1 MISLDAAGVN
11 NNELPGS
18 AFYFFFKLSLVRK
31 LIVGMNY
38 GRGFL
43 KKLIVSIGPLFD
55 WTESRDVLR

>member
-31 LIVGMNY
+31 LIVEMNY
-38 GRGFL
+38 GRGFF
-43 KKLIVSIGPLFD
+43 KKLIVSIRPIF
-55 WTESRDVLR
+55 

>member
-31 LIVGMNY
+31 LIVEMNY

-43 KKLIVSIGPLFD
+43 SGIFFLINCFNWADFGLDRV
-55 WTESRDVLR
+55 T